1 MENQPDVNSLPPSL
15 QGKKVVLVN
24 HCDTLGEASIATFRL
39 MQALRREGVD
49 ARMVVFTRISNEE
62 NISMVGSRISRGV
75 RYALER
81 LQLFIYSG
89 FSDKNIFSISTGRFA
104 HNVHNHPWIK
114 EADIVCINWVSQ
126 GLMNLKGIKTL
137 HKMGKHIVWTMFDM
151 WAFTGICHNSYEC
164 DYYKD
169 QCGNCMYLKGGG
181 HPDDLSHRIW
191 EKKMKL
197 YPEIPITFVAQTK
210 WLELKARSSSLLRNK
225 PVMTINSA
233 IPVDW
238 YYSSSEQY
246 ISTLITDLKPNR
258 ILIGATLLDG
268 QGRGLEYTIDALN
281 YFGNHGYPGRSRRRI
296 GVNVIDGHPR
306 THEVDE
312 RRGGIDSHT
321 RADNH
326 EDISL
331 THNIDGRLNLRH
343 SLLEEY
349 DVGPQLASVG
359 IAALGGGVKMVGI
372 KLIHLIGRINSSH
385 LHQLAVEMCHILRA
399 GALVEVVN
407 ILSDYIHVEI
417 LLQIHDSSMPR
428 IRLSL

>member
-151 WAFTGICHNSYEC
+151 WAFTGICHNSFEC

-281 YFGNHGYPGRSRRRI
+281 YVFDNYPEIANNTAAYFFGDLNNPT
-296 GVNVIDGHPR
+296 VL
-306 THEVDE
+306 
-312 RRGGIDSHT
+312 DS
-321 RADNH
+321 
-326 EDISL
+326 
-331 THNIDGRLNLRH
+331 LRMSH
-343 SLLEEY
+343 RWF
-349 DVGPQLASVG
+349 
-359 IAALGGGVKMVGI
+359 
-372 KLIHLIGRINSSH
+372 GRIND
-385 LHQLAVEMCHILRA
+385 QKILRYLFGTSKVIMSTSVNDDMPVTMVEGMA
-399 GALVEVVN
+399 GGAIPVFFGGEGREHLVTHLENGYAARPRDIVDLAKGLLWAFQSDISRDALH
-407 ILSDYIHVEI
+407 DYAESRFSPKAVARKYID
-417 LLQIHDSSMPR
+417 LFAQI
-428 IRLSL
+428 I

>member
-151 WAFTGICHNSYEC
+151 WAFTGICHNSFEC

-197 YPEIPITFVAQTK
+197 NPEIPITFVAQTK

-238 YYSSSEQY
+238 YYSSS
-246 ISTLITDLKPNR
+246 
-258 ILIGATLLDG
+258 
-268 QGRGLEYTIDALN
+268 
-281 YFGNHGYPGRSRRRI
+281 
-296 GVNVIDGHPR
+296 
-306 THEVDE
+306 
-312 RRGGIDSHT
+312 
-321 RADNH
+321 
-326 EDISL
+326 
-331 THNIDGRLNLRH
+331 
-343 SLLEEY
+343 
-349 DVGPQLASVG
+349 
-359 IAALGGGVKMVGI
+359 
-372 KLIHLIGRINSSH
+372 
-385 LHQLAVEMCHILRA
+385 
-399 GALVEVVN
+399 
-407 ILSDYIHVEI
+407 
-417 LLQIHDSSMPR
+417 
-428 IRLSL
+428 